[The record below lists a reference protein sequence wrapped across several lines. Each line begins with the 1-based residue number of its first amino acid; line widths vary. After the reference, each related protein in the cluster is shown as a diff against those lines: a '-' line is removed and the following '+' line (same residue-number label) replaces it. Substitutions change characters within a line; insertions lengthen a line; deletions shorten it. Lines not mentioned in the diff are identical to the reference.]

1 MFTLNLCIM
10 VTPWSKYKYV
20 FLPKIDKEWGKRFH
34 WISLKFMT
42 FIYKIFTFK
51 LRIDQWPNFP
61 LMIRNVNFNNEPIIK
76 PSELYSNTVSWIRR
90 GLWVPE
96 SFVCCNG
103 TLPGGNLLS
112 RQSAATAWINHSIQL
127 QLVLF
132 DLLWPK

>member
-1 MFTLNLCIM
+1 MNGENGSNI
-10 VTPWSKYKYV
+10 
-20 FLPKIDKEWGKRFH
+20 FH
-34 WISLKFMT
+34 WNLWHSIFYDILIGQLLKKNW
-42 FIYKIFTFK
+42 FIYKLFTFK

-90 GLWVPE
+90 SLWVPE